1 MFTLYRIKGCF
12 AREAFRYMCKHIGW
26 AHNSQAFAFNM
37 VDKTQTDS
45 QGKKEEKTD
54 EEIELLLETVLAY
67 KATCEYEG
75 ICWESVKAKYQKI
88 MEIERYPT
96 ACEENTTDFPRAS
109 TPELLT
115 KQRIAAKLKRIRGSH
130 KTAVDSGRR
139 SGGGRVVL
147 TFFDLCER
155 VWSDS
160 PAIESIGNG
169 IDSLALT
176 EEHTQDDCTEKQNS
190 ISPVPSLTLGDNSFL
205 DNGDESEISADI
217 SLLPGESDEE
227 DAVEQQPSTSCSSK
241 DRRAKIAK
249 FLKDIRK
256 DAKMTKKTEL

>member
-1 MFTLYRIKGCF
+1 M
-12 AREAFRYMCKHIGW
+12 A
-26 AHNSQAFAFNM
+26 
-37 VDKTQTDS
+37 DKTQTDS
-45 QGKKEEKTD
+45 QGKKKEKTKFVWTD
-54 EEIELLLETVLAY
+54 EQIELLFETVLAY
-67 KATCEYEG
+67 KVTCEYEG

-88 MEIERYPT
+88 MKIYVERYPT
-96 ACEENTTDFPRAS
+96 ASEENTTDFPRAS

-115 KQRIAAKLKRIRGSH
+115 KQRIAAKLKRIRGSY

-155 VWSDS
+155 VWSGS

-190 ISPVPSLTLGDNSFL
+190 ISAVPSLTLGGNSFL

-249 FLKDIRK
+249 FLKDIERMLK
-256 DAKMTKKTEL
+256 